1 MIEPAHFAGIPH
13 NPIVVPYKDLV
24 QDCYKFFAK
33 KAEFYIPEDSRNEM
47 ELSYLLRFI
56 IIFVNKK
63 SPLYKEK
70 DFLYREEVCL
80 EWAGIDRRNSVY
92 KDITEK
98 SEWFLVVLLA
108 YFKTVNDVE
117 YETWFSLKMALNNFN
132 DLIRRGGT
140 KGADINA
147 IKNLTMELPALV
159 QTVLEA
165 QQKLFPDDETMDLI
179 NATAIS
185 DSVGNWAEKHAIR
198 RNFEQ

>member
-1 MIEPAHFAGIPH
+1 MIEREHFLGLSH
-13 NPIVVPYKDLV
+13 NPLVVPVTDLV

-33 KAEFYIPEDSRNEM
+33 KAEFYIPDEGRTEM

-63 SPLYKEK
+63 SPYYKET
-70 DFLYREEVCL
+70 DFLYREKMCL
-80 EWAGIDRRNSVY
+80 EWSNIDRRNSVY

-98 SEWFLVVLLA
+98 SEWYLIVLLA
-108 YFKTVNDVE
+108 YFRTVNDVE
-117 YETWFSLKMALNNFN
+117 YETWFSLKMALHNFN
-132 DLIRRGGT
+132 DMIRKGGT
-140 KGADINA
+140 KGSDINA

-165 QQKLFPDDETMDLI
+165 QQKLFPDEETMELI
-179 NATAIS
+179 NATAVS

-198 RNFEQ
+198 RSFEQ